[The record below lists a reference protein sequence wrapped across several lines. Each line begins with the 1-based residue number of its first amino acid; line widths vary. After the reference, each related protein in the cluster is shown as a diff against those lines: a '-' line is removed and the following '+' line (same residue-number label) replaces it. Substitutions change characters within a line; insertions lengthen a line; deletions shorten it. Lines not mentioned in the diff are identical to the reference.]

1 MLSESIT
8 FPDSFMDLTLQD
20 RIDRYLRGEMTAA
33 ETQIFEQEAINT
45 HSLLKE
51 LEFTLLVK
59 KAIADRQ
66 HKLQLMRRWHHR
78 KAVRF
83 AKLAGA
89 LTVAALLVVGFVAV
103 KPFSATDVPN
113 PMVKKRNAKE
123 TIAPSAKS
131 IVAQPGESVRESTAE
146 KNVATPA
153 TLQQAP
159 CETLQLEPIRNA
171 NRNAVNV
178 MSHTQPTSDSAD
190 SQNADEVPRQE

>member
-1 MLSESIT
+1 
-8 FPDSFMDLTLQD
+8 MDMTLQD
-20 RIDRYLRGEMTAA
+20 RIDCYLRGEMTAA

-51 LEFTLLVK
+51 LEFTLLVR
-59 KAIADRQ
+59 KAIEDRQ

-103 KPFSATDVPN
+103 KPFSATEVPN
-113 PMVKKRNAKE
+113 SMVKKQNAKE

-131 IVAQPGESVRESTAE
+131 NVPEPCKSVKENTAE
-146 KNVATPA
+146 KNVTTP
-153 TLQQAP
+153 TSQQQAP

-178 MSHTQPTSDSAD
+178 MSHTQPASDSA
-190 SQNADEVPRQE
+190 APRCTDEAPQQE